1 MNVGLSAHSLRRP
14 TRLWYPVTLFGVLF
28 ALLLTW
34 NMATPLFA
42 SPDEPAH
49 LYKAYGTAHGEL
61 LGTPIADQPSNV
73 RLFDVPESMGQPNVM
88 CYFFV
93 PEQPADCATGSSSAG
108 VSAAA
113 VYPPF
118 WYAIVGG
125 GARVIDP
132 DGQRVYRAVAA
143 ALCAAL
149 IAAAFAF
156 ARRSSAARLSPLLLL
171 ALPPMTLFLAGT
183 VNPNG
188 FEVAAFLL
196 LWTLCLHI
204 SHPRATSWQ
213 SGLLVGLLVAA
224 VLLSRFAS
232 LIWVAAGIVVVLLLI
247 GWNGIKRFLTKAF
260 LLPAIGSTVAAVV
273 ALFVW
278 SVYAGAEATDER
290 IASDWT
296 RSHVFTYTV
305 RRLPEYAR
313 QMIGVLGWLDTRMPR
328 VTYGAFAVIT
338 IVAVIGII
346 TSRNRRLQL
355 ATAAVFVAM
364 LTVPVMINVISARKA
379 GLIWQGRYALP
390 LFAGLGVLGMIG
402 WHETSERGGTRQIP
416 TVRLG
421 VALLFVVAEVAGFW
435 QTLRRFTVG
444 ASGKIWLD
452 DPLAWNPP
460 VSPLLLIAANTV
472 VVTAFVTV
480 VLIGTAR
487 PPFDK
492 AFDAL
497 GTGRM
502 ESVIVSQR
510 AAEPGD

>member
-1 MNVGLSAHSLRRP
+1 VNRSLRS
-14 TRLWYPVTLFGVLF
+14 LWYPASLFGVLL
-28 ALLLTW
+28 ALFLTW

-49 LYKAYGTAHGEL
+49 LYKAYGTAHGEM
-61 LGTPIADQPSNV
+61 LGTPIPDQPSNI
-73 RLFDVPESMGQPNVM
+73 RLFDVPLTMGQPNVM

-125 GARVIDP
+125 GARVIDA
-132 DGQRVYRAVAA
+132 DDQRVYRAVAA

-156 ARRSSAARLSPLLLL
+156 ARRSSAARLSPLLFL
-171 ALPPMTLFLAGT
+171 ALPPMALFLAGT

-188 FEVAAFLL
+188 FEIAAFLL

-204 SHPRATSWQ
+204 SHPRAATRQ
-213 SGLLVGLLVAA
+213 SGLLVGLLVAT

-232 LIWVAAGIVVVLLLI
+232 LIWVAASVVVVLLLV
-247 GWNGIKRFLTKAF
+247 GWTGAKRFLNARF
-260 LLPAIGSTVAAVV
+260 LVPAIGSSIAAIA
-273 ALFVW
+273 ALFAW

-305 RRLPEYAR
+305 RRLPEYTR

-328 VTYGAFAVIT
+328 VTYGAFAIIT
-338 IVAVIGII
+338 LVAVIGVI
-346 TSRNRRLQL
+346 TSRNRRLML
-355 ATAAVFVAM
+355 ATAAVFIGLA
-364 LTVPVMINVISARKA
+364 TVPVIINVISAPTA

-390 LFAGLGVLGMIG
+390 LYAGLGVLGMIG
-402 WHETSERGGTRQIP
+402 WHETSARGGTRQIP
-416 TVRLG
+416 MVRIG
-421 VALLFVVAEVAGFW
+421 VSALFVVAEVAGFW

-444 ASGKIWLD
+444 AHGKVWLD
-452 DPLAWNPP
+452 GPLAWNPP
-460 VSPLLLIAANTV
+460 IAPLPLIAINAV
-472 VVTAFVTV
+472 IVAAFVTL
-480 VLIGTAR
+480 VLAGTAR
-487 PPFDK
+487 RPFDE
-492 AFDAL
+492 AL
-497 GTGRM
+497 DVTGAGRM
-502 ESVIVSQR
+502 ESVVVGQR
-510 AAEPGD
+510 AVEHVDR

>member
-1 MNVGLSAHSLRRP
+1 MNHSLRS
-14 TRLWYPVTLFGVLF
+14 LWYPVTLFGVLF

-49 LYKAYGTAHGEL
+49 LYKAYGTAHGEM
-61 LGTPIADQPSNV
+61 LGTPIPDQPSNI
-73 RLFDVPESMGQPNVM
+73 RLFDVPDTMGQPNVM

-125 GARVIDP
+125 GARVIDS

-204 SHPRATSWQ
+204 SHRRATSWQ
-213 SGLLVGLLVAA
+213 SGMLVGLLLAT

-232 LIWVAAGIVVVLLLI
+232 LIWVAGGVVVVIALV
-247 GWNGIKRFLTKAF
+247 GWNGARRFLTTRF
-260 LLPAIGSTVAAVV
+260 LLPAVGSTVAAVV

-305 RRLPEYAR
+305 KRLPEYAR
-313 QMIGVLGWLDTRMPR
+313 QMIGVLGWLDTRMPL
-328 VTYGAFAVIT
+328 VTYGAFATIT
-338 IVAVIGII
+338 IVAVAGVI

-355 ATAAVFVAM
+355 ATAAVFVGL
-364 LTVPVMINVISARKA
+364 LTAPVLLNMVSARKA

-402 WHETSERGGTRQIP
+402 WHETSERGATRLVP

-444 ASGKIWLD
+444 SSGKIWLD
-452 DPLAWNPP
+452 GPLAWNPP
-460 VSPLLLIAANTV
+460 LAPLLLIAINAV
-472 VVTAFVTV
+472 VVTAFVAV
-480 VLIGTAR
+480 VLVGTAN
-487 PPFDK
+487 PSLDQ
-492 AFDAL
+492 AFDVP
-497 GTGRM
+497 GTGRI
-502 ESVIVSQR
+502 ESVIVGQR
-510 AAEPGD
+510 SAGRRAPGGT